1 MKAAVI
7 LTKCKN
13 DHALFGIRTEQREDG
28 GWYATWAFKVSEQ
41 TAEREKFG
49 DTKISG
55 NIYITTE
62 YPSCPTAA
70 RRDSSSARSAAGP
83 PAGTARPK
91 RYASGAATKPRPPQR
106 RSSTP

>member
-62 YPSCPTAA
+62 YPSCPYCGAKGFFQCA
-70 RRDSSSARSAAGP
+70 EC
-83 PAGTARPK
+83 GTARTK